1 MLQLIC
7 AEIGNTWSLPFENP
21 FIIWF
26 QSLGGTNG
34 YFHYFLYYLFNFI
47 SMFGEEMILVGVVG
61 LLYWGLDKKGGERVG
76 FMMISVR
83 QRRGYTKFPRR
94 FGVLLPVRPLVGV
107 GFDIRRNRRRV

>member
-61 LLYWGLDKKGGERVG
+61 LLYWGLDKKAA
-76 FMMISVR
+76 SA
-83 QRRGYTKFPRR
+83 
-94 FGVLLPVRPLVGV
+94 LDL
-107 GFDIRRNRRRV
+107 